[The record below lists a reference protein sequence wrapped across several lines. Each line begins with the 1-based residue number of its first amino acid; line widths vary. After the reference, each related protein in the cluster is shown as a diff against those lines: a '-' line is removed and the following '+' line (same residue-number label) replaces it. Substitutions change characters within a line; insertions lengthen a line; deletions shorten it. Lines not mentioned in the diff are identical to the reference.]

1 MNLAYTMQKF
11 QDWFTQQWVI
21 STGQQFNPFNDNWL
35 IGPFGE
41 LNGIGENFITQLA
54 EKENL
59 IVQRNLNSKGLL
71 SSIKELNLNDQ
82 ELKNLSQKV
91 IDFYENTSN
100 YELVFDVKWNPF
112 FKPFGFFVNRLFS
125 KRINQLNIPLQNN
138 NQEKLSSEIIQ
149 FFDKITNELKYT
161 IWLRKVENTGQVIY
175 SGIYGICKLPSN
187 QTCIKA
193 IFPLPKG
200 NATVIMKLS
209 VGTNGELILDSSGKK
224 FGDAGFYFL
233 LNDSKNEYWA
243 KFVRS
248 FTDQL
253 IIQEKQDYLIATQ
266 TLKLWNLKVSELNYK
281 INYTQQLKKI
291 PGFQVIESFL

>member
-1 MNLAYTMQKF
+1 
-11 QDWFTQQWVI
+11 
-21 STGQQFNPFNDNWL
+21 
-35 IGPFGE
+35 
-41 LNGIGENFITQLA
+41 
-54 EKENL
+54 
-59 IVQRNLNSKGLL
+59 
-71 SSIKELNLNDQ
+71 
-82 ELKNLSQKV
+82 
-91 IDFYENTSN
+91 
-100 YELVFDVKWNPF
+100 
-112 FKPFGFFVNRLFS
+112 
-125 KRINQLNIPLQNN
+125 
-138 NQEKLSSEIIQ
+138 
-149 FFDKITNELKYT
+149 
-161 IWLRKVENTGQVIY
+161 
-175 SGIYGICKLPSN
+175 KLPSN

-224 FGDAGFYFL
+224 FGNAGFYFL

-281 INYTQQLKKI
+281 INYTQQVKKI
-291 PGFQVIESFL
+291 PGFQVTESFL

>member
-21 STGQQFNPFNDNWL
+21 LTGQKFNPLNEKWL

-41 LNGIGENFITQLA
+41 LNGIGEEFITQLA

-59 IVQRNLNSKGLL
+59 KVQRKSKSKGLI
-71 SSIKELNLNDQ
+71 SSIKELNLKDH
-82 ELKNLSQKV
+82 ELKNLSEKV

-100 YELVFDVKWNPF
+100 YELEFEVKWNSF
-112 FKPFGFFVNRLFS
+112 FKPFGFVVNRLFS

-149 FFDKITNELKYT
+149 FFDKITNELRYT
-161 IWLRKVENTGQVIY
+161 VWLRKFENTGEVVY
-175 SGIYGICKLPSN
+175 SGIYGTCKLPSN

-200 NATVIMKLS
+200 NATVIMKPS
-209 VGTNGELILDSSGKK
+209 VGKNKELILDSSGKN

-233 LNDSKNEYWA
+233 LNDTKNNYWA

-253 IIQEKQDYLIATQ
+253 IIQETEDYLIATQ
-266 TLKLWNLKVSELNYK
+266 TLKLWNLKVSEFNYK
-281 INYTQQLKKI
+281 LHII
-291 PGFQVIESFL
+291 